1 MKTKTQ
7 NTLNENF
14 EKVKNQ
20 IELEISNGK
29 IPLDTHHLDFDKL
42 AEYFDCSYLLN
53 GCTSDKMASDV
64 IDLVDDYLEFDCSI
78 TWSIQNKTMKTKTQ
92 ITTSNTEQLIYSMLT
107 ENTGT
112 HMLDSGG
119 DNGRMW
125 QRNAN
130 KSLQDFADAPAEI
143 YQYDTKYNEIH
154 RTVSVF
160 HFLTND
166 LFVDDIAFNF
176 NELNTNA
183 KDWDADCIISSNFKK
198 ENDASLYGVSVNA
211 WLDLVSSNEVEVSR
225 SWNTYNGDSDL
236 SQILQGATLT
246 INNEH
251 YVLIQ
256 IHGGADARGG
266 YTDAKLFK
274 IPIINNGMINEY
286 LREYADN
293 YEVLEEL
300 EYIDSMVD
308 YWDESIIYKGKK
320 LEAIKIKLN
329 N

>member
-1 MKTKTQ
+1 MT
-7 NTLNENF
+7 
-14 EKVKNQ
+14 
-20 IELEISNGK
+20 
-29 IPLDTHHLDFDKL
+29 
-42 AEYFDCSYLLN
+42 
-53 GCTSDKMASDV
+53 
-64 IDLVDDYLEFDCSI
+64 
-78 TWSIQNKTMKTKTQ
+78 TKTQ
-92 ITTSNTEQLIYSMLT
+92 ITTSNTEELIYSMLT

-130 KSLQDFADAPAEI
+130 KCLQDFADESAEV

-160 HFLTND
+160 HYLTNNLEID
-166 LFVDDIAFNF
+166 TIAFNF
-176 NELNTNA
+176 NELNTNP
-183 KDWDADCIISSNFKK
+183 KDWDADCK
-198 ENDASLYGVSVNA
+198 ENNVYLSGVSVNA

-246 INNEH
+246 INDEH

-274 IPIINNGMINEY
+274 CGDHMDGMIHEY
-286 LREYADN
+286 LREYSD
-293 YEVLEEL
+293 VMEEL
-300 EYIDSMVD
+300 EYIESMVD
-308 YWDESIIYKGKK
+308 YWDESIIYTGKK
-320 LEAIKIKLN
+320 LELIKLKLN
-329 N
+329 E

>member
-1 MKTKTQ
+1 MTTQ
-7 NTLNENF
+7 
-14 EKVKNQ
+14 
-20 IELEISNGK
+20 
-29 IPLDTHHLDFDKL
+29 
-42 AEYFDCSYLLN
+42 
-53 GCTSDKMASDV
+53 
-64 IDLVDDYLEFDCSI
+64 
-78 TWSIQNKTMKTKTQ
+78 TQ
-92 ITTSNTEQLIYSMLT
+92 KTTSNTEQLIYSMLT

-130 KSLQDFADAPAEI
+130 KCLQDFADEPAEL
-143 YQYDTKYNEIH
+143 YQYDNKYNEIH

-160 HFLTND
+160 HYLTNN
-166 LFVDDIAFNF
+166 LEINDICFNF

-183 KDWDADCIISSNFKK
+183 EDWDADCK
-198 ENDASLYGVSVNA
+198 ENDATLYGVSVNA
-211 WLDLVSSNEVEVSR
+211 WLDLVTENEVEVSR

-236 SQILQGATLT
+236 SQILQGANLT
-246 INNEH
+246 INEEH

-274 IPIINNGMINEY
+274 CGDYMDGMIHEY
-286 LREYADN
+286 LREYADSS
-293 YEVLEEL
+293 EIIEEL
-300 EYIDSMVD
+300 EYIDSIVD
-308 YWDESIIYKGKK
+308 YWNESKVYKGKE
-320 LEAIKIKLN
+320 LEAIKTKLN

>member
-1 MKTKTQ
+1 MKTKTH
-7 NTLNENF
+7 T
-14 EKVKNQ
+14 
-20 IELEISNGK
+20 
-29 IPLDTHHLDFDKL
+29 PR
-42 AEYFDCSYLLN
+42 
-53 GCTSDKMASDV
+53 
-64 IDLVDDYLEFDCSI
+64 
-78 TWSIQNKTMKTKTQ
+78 
-92 ITTSNTEQLIYSMLT
+92 TTSNTKELIFSMLT

-112 HMLDSGG
+112 HMCDSGG
-119 DNGRMW
+119 TSGRMW
-125 QRNAN
+125 QKNAN
-130 KSLQDFADAPAEI
+130 KCVADFENEPEEV
-143 YQYDTKYNEIH
+143 YQYDPKYNEIY

-160 HFLTND
+160 HYLAND
-166 LFVDDIAFNF
+166 LEVDEVAFRF

-183 KDWDADCIISSNFKK
+183 EDYEADCK
-198 ENDASLYGVSVNA
+198 ENNASLYGVCVNA
-211 WLDLVSSNEVEVSR
+211 WLDLVTDNEVEVSR

-236 SQILQGATLT
+236 SQILQGANLT
-246 INNEH
+246 INEEH

-274 IPIINNGMINEY
+274 CGEHMDGMIHEY

-293 YEVLEEL
+293 YETMDEL

-308 YWDESIIYKGKK
+308 YWDESIVYEGKE

>member
-1 MKTKTQ
+1 MTTKTQ
-7 NTLNENF
+7 
-14 EKVKNQ
+14 
-20 IELEISNGK
+20 
-29 IPLDTHHLDFDKL
+29 
-42 AEYFDCSYLLN
+42 
-53 GCTSDKMASDV
+53 
-64 IDLVDDYLEFDCSI
+64 
-78 TWSIQNKTMKTKTQ
+78 TQ
-92 ITTSNTEQLIYSMLT
+92 KTTSNTKDLIFSMLT

-112 HMLDSGG
+112 HMCDSGG
-119 DNGRMW
+119 DKGRMW

-130 KSLQDFADAPAEI
+130 KCVADFENEPQEL
-143 YQYDTKYNEIH
+143 YQYDPKYNEIY

-160 HFLTND
+160 HYLTNNLD
-166 LFVDDIAFNF
+166 IDDIAFNF

-183 KDWDADCIISSNFKK
+183 KDWEADCKEDSS
-198 ENDASLYGVSVNA
+198 SIYGVCVNA
-211 WLDLVSSNEVEVSR
+211 WINLVTSNEVEVSR

-236 SQILQGATLT
+236 SQILQGANLL
-246 INNEH
+246 INDEY

-274 IPIINNGMINEY
+274 CGDYMDGMIHEY
-286 LREYADN
+286 LREYADSC
-293 YEVLEEL
+293 EILEEL

-308 YWDESIIYKGKK
+308 YWDESKVYKGKE

>member
-7 NTLNENF
+7 
-14 EKVKNQ
+14 
-20 IELEISNGK
+20 
-29 IPLDTHHLDFDKL
+29 
-42 AEYFDCSYLLN
+42 
-53 GCTSDKMASDV
+53 
-64 IDLVDDYLEFDCSI
+64 
-78 TWSIQNKTMKTKTQ
+78 TQ
-92 ITTSNTEQLIYSMLT
+92 KTTSNTKELIFSMLT

-112 HMLDSGG
+112 HMCDSGG

-130 KSLQDFADAPAEI
+130 KCVADFENEPQEL
-143 YQYDTKYNEIH
+143 YQYDPKYNEIH

-160 HFLTND
+160 HYLTHN
-166 LFVDDIAFNF
+166 LEVDDIAFNF
-176 NELNTNA
+176 NEINTNA
-183 KDWDADCIISSNFKK
+183 KDHEADTKTDVFI
-198 ENDASLYGVSVNA
+198 YGVSSEA
-211 WLDLVSSNEVEVSR
+211 WQDLTEFNEVEVSR

-236 SQILQGATLT
+236 SQILQGANLT
-246 INNEH
+246 INEEH

-274 IPIINNGMINEY
+274 CGDFMDGMIHEY
-286 LREYADN
+286 LIEYADN
-293 YEVLEEL
+293 YEVMEEL
-300 EYIDSMVD
+300 EYIDLMVD
-308 YWDESIIYKGKK
+308 YWDESKVYKGKE

>member
-1 MKTKTQ
+1 MTTKTQ
-7 NTLNENF
+7 
-14 EKVKNQ
+14 
-20 IELEISNGK
+20 
-29 IPLDTHHLDFDKL
+29 
-42 AEYFDCSYLLN
+42 
-53 GCTSDKMASDV
+53 
-64 IDLVDDYLEFDCSI
+64 
-78 TWSIQNKTMKTKTQ
+78 TQ
-92 ITTSNTEQLIYSMLT
+92 KTTSNVEDLIFSMLT

-112 HMLDSGG
+112 HMCDSGG

-125 QRNAN
+125 QRNED
-130 KSLQDFADAPAEI
+130 KCLQDFADEPEEL
-143 YQYDTKYNEIH
+143 YQYDPKYNEIY

-160 HFLTND
+160 HYLTNN
-166 LFVDDIAFNF
+166 LEVDDIAFRF

-183 KDWDADCIISSNFKK
+183 KDWDADCK
-198 ENDASLYGVSVNA
+198 ENNATLYGVSVNA
-211 WLDLVSSNEVEVSR
+211 WQDLLMSNLSKEIEVQR

-236 SQILQGATLT
+236 SQILQGANLT
-246 INNEH
+246 INEEH

-274 IPIINNGMINEY
+274 CGNYMDGMIHEY
-286 LREYADN
+286 LREYTDS

-300 EYIDSMVD
+300 EYIDLMFN
-308 YWDESIIYKGKK
+308 YWDESIVYEGKE